1 MKYRM
6 ISASALPLAL
16 GVAGGEV
23 RLKKLGDGVEVELSP
38 RAAERI
44 ARHGAVRF
52 EAIAEPVPVPKPSE
66 PKQEE
71 PKLAEAVAFMP
82 ASCTPP
88 DMTTE
93 TPPQADADAITE

>member
-16 GVAGGEV
+16 GVAGGV
-23 RLKKLGDGVEVELSP
+23 TLKKPGDSAEVELSP

-52 EAIAEPVPVPKPSE
+52 EAVSEPAPVPKLPE
-66 PKQEE
+66 PKREE
-71 PKLAEAVAFMP
+71 PEPAAPMAFAP
-82 ASCTPP
+82 ASLTPFEI
-88 DMTTE
+88 TTE
-93 TPPQADADAITE
+93 TPPLADAGAATE

>member
-16 GVAGGEV
+16 CIAGGAV
-23 RLKKLGDGVEVELSP
+23 AFRKPGDSVEVELSP

-52 EAIAEPVPVPKPSE
+52 EAFAEPVRDSQSE
-66 PKQEE
+66 PARGTLAPE
-71 PKLAEAVAFMP
+71 LAEPMP
-82 ASCTPP
+82 FAHADLTP
-88 DMTTE
+88 TE
-93 TPPQADADAITE
+93 TPPLADAGAATE